1 MAQNSD
7 LRDAKNLMSLPNMLD
22 AQKQSIKF
30 VDSQNLIGSTFSD
43 PHNHSHSHNNT
54 GSNVTFENISVS
66 GDVEILGDIR
76 IEGQLKP
83 NSINMDS
90 TSIVLSMDYNRIT
103 ENMKHMSSDELEF
116 LRKHLKKVEMMI
128 EREQFDRT

>member
-22 AQKQSIKF
+22 AQRQSIKF
-30 VDSQNLIGSTFSD
+30 VDTQNLIGSAFSNT
-43 PHNHSHSHNNT
+43 HTHSHNIT
-54 GSNVTFENISVS
+54 GSDATFENISVS

-103 ENMKHMSSDELEF
+103 ENFKQMSPEELES

-128 EREQFDRT
+128 ERELFDRT